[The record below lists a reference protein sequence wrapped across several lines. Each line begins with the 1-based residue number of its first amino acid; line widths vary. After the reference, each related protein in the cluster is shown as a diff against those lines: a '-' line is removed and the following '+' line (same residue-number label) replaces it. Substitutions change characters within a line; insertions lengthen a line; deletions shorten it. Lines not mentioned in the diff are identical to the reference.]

1 MGFATSSNDN
11 ELAYERG
18 EQSGCVVLSP
28 PKTGRF
34 TEGAQERLNQLCRLV
49 IASHNT
55 ANIELISKAYWF
67 AEEAHYG
74 AKRLTGEPFITHPW
88 NVALIVAEL
97 GMDEETIAAALL
109 HDCVEDSG
117 VSIEEIRQR
126 FGVGIANL
134 VDGVTKLKHLS
145 FLPPREQQAENMRKM
160 LLAMARDVRVV
171 IIKLADRLHNLKTI
185 DPLPS
190 EKKLETAKE
199 TLQVFA
205 PLAHRLGIWR
215 LKWQLEDLAFRHID
229 PKAYSEIS
237 AKVQKTRAQR
247 ESFVESACRLL
258 KQRLEEE
265 GIKAEVQ
272 GRAKHLYSIYM
283 KMQREGVDF
292 EHIYDLYGL
301 RVIVNTVSE
310 CYAALGVVHSLW
322 RPIPGM
328 VSDYI
333 SHPKANRYRSLHT
346 KVIGPDGQPLE
357 VQIRTWEMH
366 IEAEYGIAAHWKY
379 KEGRER
385 DTELDKALRWIREQM
400 LSLHSES
407 HSPKEFLESV
417 VADIFKDQVFVFT
430 PKGDVIELPV
440 GSTPVDFAYRIHTDI
455 GHRCVGARVNGKLVP
470 LDYQLNNGDIVEII
484 TSKHSKGPSPHWL
497 RFVRTSHAKNRIKR
511 FLKMQAFEEN
521 VQRGREL
528 LVQAAK
534 RKGLTSE
541 GMLSEEQLQ
550 SVAKAF
556 QCESADQLLAAIGYG
571 DISPEAVLLRLAPT
585 QPQHKEVRAK
595 RKHPPQGR
603 MKLMITLKGGTEIE
617 APMRLS
623 KCCRPIPGDAI
634 CGYITRGKGITV
646 HRVDCSNLSY
656 LRSSEPERVVEL
668 EWQLTAEGVFQTE
681 LLVEAIDRVG
691 LLSDLAGIISELGIN
706 IASCNVETIPKFQL
720 ARVRFVIDVTGPEA
734 LHKVVEALRRH
745 PDVTSIV
752 RVTR

>member
-1 MGFATSSNDN
+1 MEFTTSSNGDA
-11 ELAYERG
+11 LTSERV
-18 EQSGCVVLSP
+18 EQSGCCVLSLSA
-28 PKTGRF
+28 TGRF
-34 TEGAQERLNQLCRLV
+34 AEGAQERLNQLCQLV
-49 IASHNT
+49 IASHND

-67 AEEAHYG
+67 AEDAHYG
-74 AKRLTGEPFITHPW
+74 ATRLTGEAFITHPW

-117 VSIEEIRQR
+117 VSIEELRQK
-126 FGVGIANL
+126 FGVSVASL

-160 LLAMARDVRVV
+160 LLAMAKDVRVV

-185 DPLPS
+185 EPLPS

-229 PKAYSEIS
+229 PQAYSEIS

-247 ESFVESACRLL
+247 ESFVESASRLL

-272 GRAKHLYSIYM
+272 GRAKHLYSIYT

-497 RFVRTSHAKNRIKR
+497 RFVRTSHAKNRIRR

-528 LVQAAK
+528 LTQAAK
-534 RKGLTSE
+534 RKGVSE

-550 SVAKAF
+550 SVAKIF
-556 QCESADQLLAAIGYG
+556 QCESVDQLLAAIGYG
-571 DISPEAVLLRLAPT
+571 DISPEAVLLRLTPT
-585 QPQHKEVRAK
+585 QPQHKEIRAK
-595 RKHPPQGR
+595 RKHLPQGR
-603 MKLMITLKGGTEIE
+603 MKLMITLKDGAEIE
-617 APMRLS
+617 APIRLS
-623 KCCRPIPGDAI
+623 KCCRAIPGDAI
-634 CGYITRGKGITV
+634 CGYITRGKGIAV
-646 HRVDCSNLSY
+646 HRTCCRNLSY

-668 EWQLTAEGVFQTE
+668 EWQLTAEGIFQTE

-734 LHKVVEALRRH
+734 LHKVVEALRKH